1 MTNPTQTDLKT
12 QQFLIT
18 QKNIL
23 HELGCDLNTDSIIL
37 DFGCGAGKEVY
48 QFRKMGYKAYGCDID
63 NYYEEVQNR
72 CREEKIINPDE
83 TIFAKIN
90 RTSYRIPFAD
100 ETFDYVFS
108 NQVFEHLQ
116 NYPEALSEI
125 YRVLKPGGCSLHFFP
140 SRYRPIECHVFVPF
154 AGIFRGYNYLAFW
167 AFLGIRNSYQKG
179 LSFREVAKSN
189 FEYLKNRTTYF
200 TQSKIYNKVS
210 RQFKNASFVEKY
222 FIKYGAGR
230 LRHLYWLSKRLP
242 LIATLIRTFHTR
254 VVFFKKLTLKPL

>member
-1 MTNPTQTDLKT
+1 MRKVTEADLKT
-12 QQFLIT
+12 QQFVKT

-23 HELGCDLNTDSIIL
+23 NELGCDINADSIIL
-37 DFGCGAGKEVY
+37 DFGCGAGNEVY

-63 NYYEEVQNR
+63 NYYYEVQGR

-83 TIFAKIN
+83 TIFGKIDRN
-90 RTSYRIPFAD
+90 TYRIPFAD

-125 YRVLKPGGCSLHFFP
+125 YRVLKPGGYSLHFFP
-140 SRYRPIECHVFVPF
+140 SGYRLIECHVFVPF

-179 LSFREVAKSN
+179 FNFRKVAKGN
-189 FEYLKNRTTYF
+189 FEYLHKRTSYLDK
-200 TQSKIYNKVS
+200 SRIYNMVF
-210 RQFKNASFVEKY
+210 RQFKNTSFVEQY
-222 FIKYGAGR
+222 FIKHGAGR
-230 LRHLYWLSKRLP
+230 LRHLYWLTKKLP
-242 LIATLIRTFHTR
+242 FIASLVRTFHTR
-254 VVFFKKLTLKPL
+254 VLFFKKLR